1 MTFTRL
7 KTLTLLVCA
16 LLALSFPGYVNCAN
30 NKKGS
35 QPAAAPLEPE
45 AVIEEVNAKQLEKL
59 LADKDYVAVFWY
71 ARSCVTCDKVLAELE
86 KIDDDTDS
94 FGVDFVKINDKRLA
108 KQYGIK
114 NFPALTY
121 FREKEP
127 IIYDGDL
134 MDEEGVLDFLTS
146 LEAMDLPDRIEEVN
160 AKILQKIIED
170 TDFVAVLF
178 YKQQCRKCAKA
189 LQELENIDD
198 EADQLGIGFVK
209 IHDEA
214 LADEYNL
221 GGLPALV
228 YYRHQT
234 PIIYEGELQREE
246 DVLEWLVQNKS
257 TGDEDDVIED
267 VTSKTLS
274 TLISNIDNLVVLF
287 YDHGNDD
294 SMTVLE
300 ELEQIDDDCDK
311 HGIQFVK
318 IDDAKAAAD
327 YGIDSIPAIV
337 YFEKEIPNV
346 YDGDLMDEEQ
356 ILKWLLSQL
365 ERDEIEDVTDEMLD
379 TMIKEGRVIAV
390 LFYDNNDKK
399 SQKVLEELE
408 NIDDECD
415 ALGITFVKIDN
426 PEEAVEY
433 GINKVPKL
441 IYFEKGIPTIYEG
454 NLEDEEKLLKWLTDQ
469 TSSDQIEDITDEM
482 LDLIIEKMPHVAVL
496 FYDKDQKKSQKILA
510 ELENIDDE
518 CDQNDIAFVKIDDD
532 KEAKEWGIDEIP
544 SIVLFERGIPH
555 IYEGDL
561 MKEDELLGWLVHQ
574 KRYSEIP
581 EVTDEMK
588 DKLVENTE
596 HLAVIFYD
604 KDDKQD
610 MRILNE
616 LENIDDELE
625 KEGIVIVRIDNAAE
639 AKEYG
644 LDHLPALIY
653 FENKIPALYEGDLM
667 NEDEVLEWLL
677 VQKKTATIEEVT
689 DEILVNLINE
699 HEYVVVFFTGPCEP
713 GETCDHTLNALETID
728 DELDEAGII
737 FVTTEDTGVAKKYN
751 VKTYPRLVF
760 FRNRDP
766 LHFTG
771 DLDDEDEVLAWIT
784 DDETLEI
791 PGKIEEVNVKMLDKI
806 LAENDHV
813 VVFFYVEGD
822 KKAQK
827 ILNELENIDDEC
839 EEKDIDFVKTS
850 DDDID
855 KEYDLPGLPALA
867 FYRHKFRTIYTGD
880 LMKEEE
886 ILEWVID
893 LHESTADVIESVD
906 RKTLQVLIND
916 VEHLAVFFY
925 DDECESCSDILDELE
940 NIDDDTDKHG
950 IQFVKSND
958 VKLAHEIGIFAFP
971 ALVYYET
978 GVPIMYDGNLE
989 SNQEVFNWILEQKA
1003 DQSIELINRDQL
1015 LEYIGTKDFLAVVFY
1030 KEDDPDSPRVLRHIE
1045 LIDDEA
1051 AEYGI
1056 YVVKMHDK
1064 LMAKKYG
1071 FRNPPGLTYFRK
1083 GKYINYDGDI
1093 DDEEEVLD
1101 WLTSPA
1107 NMEMTD
1113 HIEQVNR
1120 KMFEK
1125 IRKNSDYVAVIFYS
1139 DECKQ
1144 CPRVLVEVEHIDDE
1158 ADKAGIDFV
1167 KIDDKQM
1174 AKEFGVF
1181 ALPAIVF
1188 FKPTSKEPV
1197 IYAGDL
1203 YEEEQI
1209 LTWLITQKDPSG
1221 DVIEDLEGERLV
1233 HLIEESGSI
1242 AVYFWNKTKCDI
1254 CTSKA
1259 ARKARLK
1266 KEREQHQQEGGAAS
1280 AAAAFGGETDA
1291 GEAAAGGADGSA
1303 AAAASTDSSAGKH
1316 EDDADGC
1323 EQCTKVLEE
1332 LENIDDDCD
1341 KHGITFVKTRDFSVA
1356 DGYGVHEYPALVY
1369 FEGGIPN
1376 VFEGELSEEEEVLQ
1390 WLITQKT
1397 EDRIELITRQ
1407 MLETMVEETQ
1417 YLAVYFLPPER
1428 KGKQPAFC
1436 RSFCSPSSL
1445 KESNL
1450 TTTTTTKHSS
1460 SQFVQSYISRKRKR
1474 IQKQDKINCNICDQ
1488 ILEGLELID
1497 DECDVFGIH
1506 MVKIQDPQL
1515 AKRYSIKTFP
1525 ALVYFRNGNPLLFE
1539 GDLQNEQ
1546 SVLEWL
1552 IDDDNRELADEIEEV
1567 NERMLDRL
1575 MAESTLL
1582 VVFFYDDDCA
1592 ECEEILEDLEEI
1604 DGEADM
1610 FGIDFVKI
1618 ASIDAAKKY
1627 EIVNIP
1633 SLVYYRKQVPVLY
1646 DGDMHQHDKVITWL
1660 TSQDVFEIKNE
1671 IEEVNRKMLDKLLE
1685 ENEFLSVFFYE
1696 HNHPDSIASLEK
1708 LENIDSETDNLDITF
1723 VKMADSRYAKKWG
1736 VTKLP
1741 AMVYFRRRFPSIYR
1755 GDLLSE
1761 DEVLEWLRKNRFRQ
1775 PELNIFMYAL
1785 IALALAFVIYT
1796 AFLLQCFKPAPP
1808 PPVQHPKQ
1816 S

>member
-1 MTFTRL
+1 MTVTRL

-16 LLALSFPGYVNCAN
+16 LLALSFPGYVNSANSNNN

-35 QPAAAPLEPE
+35 QPAAPLEPE

-170 TDFVAVLF
+170 TDF
-178 YKQQCRKCAKA
+178 
-189 LQELENIDD
+189 
-198 EADQLGIGFVK
+198 
-209 IHDEA
+209 
-214 LADEYNL
+214 
-221 GGLPALV
+221 
-228 YYRHQT
+228 
-234 PIIYEGELQREE
+234 
-246 DVLEWLVQNKS
+246 
-257 TGDEDDVIED
+257 
-267 VTSKTLS
+267 
-274 TLISNIDNLVVLF
+274 
-287 YDHGNDD
+287 
-294 SMTVLE
+294 
-300 ELEQIDDDCDK
+300 
-311 HGIQFVK
+311 
-318 IDDAKAAAD
+318 
-327 YGIDSIPAIV
+327 
-337 YFEKEIPNV
+337 
-346 YDGDLMDEEQ
+346 
-356 ILKWLLSQL
+356 
-365 ERDEIEDVTDEMLD
+365 
-379 TMIKEGRVIAV
+379 
-390 LFYDNNDKK
+390 
-399 SQKVLEELE
+399 
-408 NIDDECD
+408 
-415 ALGITFVKIDN
+415 
-426 PEEAVEY
+426 
-433 GINKVPKL
+433 
-441 IYFEKGIPTIYEG
+441 
-454 NLEDEEKLLKWLTDQ
+454 
-469 TSSDQIEDITDEM
+469 
-482 LDLIIEKMPHVAVL
+482 VAVL

-713 GETCDHTLNALETID
+713 GETCDHTLNALESID

-813 VVFFYVEGD
+813 VVFFYAEGD

-925 DDECESCSDILDELE
+925 DDECESCSDILEELE

-978 GVPIMYDGNLE
+978 GVPIMYDGNLKNE
-989 SNQEVFNWILEQKA
+989 
-1003 DQSIELINRDQL
+1003 NR
-1015 LEYIGTKDFLAVVFY
+1015 
-1030 KEDDPDSPRVLRHIE
+1030 
-1045 LIDDEA
+1045 
-1051 AEYGI
+1051 
-1056 YVVKMHDK
+1056 
-1064 LMAKKYG
+1064 
-1071 FRNPPGLTYFRK
+1071 
-1083 GKYINYDGDI
+1083 
-1093 DDEEEVLD
+1093 
-1101 WLTSPA
+1101 
-1107 NMEMTD
+1107 
-1113 HIEQVNR
+1113 
-1120 KMFEK
+1120 
-1125 IRKNSDYVAVIFYS
+1125 
-1139 DECKQ
+1139 
-1144 CPRVLVEVEHIDDE
+1144 
-1158 ADKAGIDFV
+1158 
-1167 KIDDKQM
+1167 
-1174 AKEFGVF
+1174 
-1181 ALPAIVF
+1181 
-1188 FKPTSKEPV
+1188 
-1197 IYAGDL
+1197 
-1203 YEEEQI
+1203 
-1209 LTWLITQKDPSG
+1209 
-1221 DVIEDLEGERLV
+1221 
-1233 HLIEESGSI
+1233 
-1242 AVYFWNKTKCDI
+1242 
-1254 CTSKA
+1254 
-1259 ARKARLK
+1259 
-1266 KEREQHQQEGGAAS
+1266 
-1280 AAAAFGGETDA
+1280 
-1291 GEAAAGGADGSA
+1291 
-1303 AAAASTDSSAGKH
+1303 
-1316 EDDADGC
+1316 
-1323 EQCTKVLEE
+1323 
-1332 LENIDDDCD
+1332 
-1341 KHGITFVKTRDFSVA
+1341 
-1356 DGYGVHEYPALVY
+1356 
-1369 FEGGIPN
+1369 
-1376 VFEGELSEEEEVLQ
+1376 VLQ
-1390 WLITQKT
+1390 WLINQKNLGN
-1397 EDRIELITRQ
+1397 RNSNRN
-1407 MLETMVEETQ
+1407 
-1417 YLAVYFLPPER
+1417 
-1428 KGKQPAFC
+1428 AF
-1436 RSFCSPSSL
+1436 
-1445 KESNL
+1445 N
-1450 TTTTTTKHSS
+1450 
-1460 SQFVQSYISRKRKR
+1460 Q
-1474 IQKQDKINCNICDQ
+1474 
-1488 ILEGLELID
+1488 D
-1497 DECDVFGIH
+1497 DECFYVGLGHDGH
-1506 MVKIQDPQL
+1506 S
-1515 AKRYSIKTFP
+1515 AKR
-1525 ALVYFRNGNPLLFE
+1525 GNNYVPNDYKPFQCCPTKLEKSTKVPKMTAQRIGHSE
-1539 GDLQNEQ
+1539 GDQGKR
-1546 SVLEWL
+1546 SVGSGGNFQFASSASSTPAGKSANKQPVQTKKPAAKASKPSKAAKDN
-1552 IDDDNRELADEIEEV
+1552 DDD
-1567 NERMLDRL
+1567 
-1575 MAESTLL
+1575 
-1582 VVFFYDDDCA
+1582 DDDDEDDDDDKPLVKVSYA
-1592 ECEEILEDLEEI
+1592 NKRSGGSNKPQAGKKPVANDDDESQEEKVSKQKSSKKSGKLN
-1604 DGEADM
+1604 
-1610 FGIDFVKI
+1610 VKTG
-1618 ASIDAAKKY
+1618 Y
-1627 EIVNIP
+1627 
-1633 SLVYYRKQVPVLY
+1633 
-1646 DGDMHQHDKVITWL
+1646 
-1660 TSQDVFEIKNE
+1660 
-1671 IEEVNRKMLDKLLE
+1671 
-1685 ENEFLSVFFYE
+1685 LSV
-1696 HNHPDSIASLEK
+1696 
-1708 LENIDSETDNLDITF
+1708 
-1723 VKMADSRYAKKWG
+1723 G
-1736 VTKLP
+1736 V
-1741 AMVYFRRRFPSIYR
+1741 
-1755 GDLLSE
+1755 
-1761 DEVLEWLRKNRFRQ
+1761 RQ
-1775 PELNIFMYAL
+1775 QFN
-1785 IALALAFVIYT
+1785 
-1796 AFLLQCFKPAPP
+1796 
-1808 PPVQHPKQ
+1808 
-1816 S
+1816 

>member
-7 KTLTLLVCA
+7 KTLTLLVCT

-30 NKKGS
+30 KKGS
-35 QPAAAPLEPE
+35 QPAAAPPLEPE

-114 NFPALTY
+114 TFPALTY

-160 AKILQKIIED
+160 AKILHKIIED

-178 YKQQCRKCAKA
+178 CPDHETCPPRVMDKQQCRKCAKA

-221 GGLPALV
+221 GNLPALV

-267 VTSKTLS
+267 VTTKTLS

-356 ILKWLLSQL
+356 ILKWLLGQL

-454 NLEDEEKLLKWLTDQ
+454 NLEDEEKLLKWLEEQ

-604 KDDKQD
+604 KEDKQD

-713 GETCDHTLNALETID
+713 GESCDHTLNALESID

-737 FVTTEDTGVAKKYN
+737 FVTTEDTGIAKKYN
-751 VKTYPRLVF
+751 VKAYPRLVF

-806 LAENDHV
+806 LSENDHV
-813 VVFFYVEGD
+813 VVFFYAEGD

-916 VEHLAVFFY
+916 VEHLAVYFY
-925 DDECESCSDILDELE
+925 DDECETCAGILEELE

-989 SNQEVFNWILEQKA
+989 KNHEVFNWILEQKA

-1015 LEYIGTKDFLAVVFY
+1015 IEYIGTKDFLAVVFY

-1051 AEYGI
+1051 TEYGI

-1093 DDEEEVLD
+1093 DDEEEILD

-1144 CPRVLVEVEHIDDE
+1144 CPRVLAEVEHIDDD

-1174 AKEFGVF
+1174 AKEYGVF

-1209 LTWLITQKDPSG
+1209 LTWLLTQKDPSG
-1221 DVIEDLEGERLV
+1221 DVIEDLEGDKLV

-1242 AVYFWNKTKCDI
+1242 AVYFY
-1254 CTSKA
+1254 
-1259 ARKARLK
+1259 
-1266 KEREQHQQEGGAAS
+1266 
-1280 AAAAFGGETDA
+1280 
-1291 GEAAAGGADGSA
+1291 
-1303 AAAASTDSSAGKH
+1303 
-1316 EDDADGC
+1316 ADGC

-1417 YLAVYFLPPER
+1417 YLAVYF
-1428 KGKQPAFC
+1428 
-1436 RSFCSPSSL
+1436 
-1445 KESNL
+1445 
-1450 TTTTTTKHSS
+1450 
-1460 SQFVQSYISRKRKR
+1460 Y
-1474 IQKQDKINCNICDQ
+1474 KINCNICDQ

-1618 ASIDAAKKY
+1618 ASVEAAKKY

-1633 SLVYYRKQVPVLY
+1633 SLVYFRKQVPVLY

-1685 ENEFLSVFFYE
+1685 ENEFISVFFYE
-1696 HNHPDSIASLEK
+1696 HNQVDSTAALEK

-1785 IALALAFVIYT
+1785 IALALAFVVYT

>member
-1 MTFTRL
+1 MTFTRI
-7 KTLTLLVCA
+7 KTLTLLVCT

-30 NKKGS
+30 KKGS
-35 QPAAAPLEPE
+35 QPAAAAAAAAAPPLEPE

-114 NFPALTY
+114 TFPALTY

-170 TDFVAVLF
+170 TDF
-178 YKQQCRKCAKA
+178 
-189 LQELENIDD
+189 
-198 EADQLGIGFVK
+198 
-209 IHDEA
+209 
-214 LADEYNL
+214 
-221 GGLPALV
+221 
-228 YYRHQT
+228 
-234 PIIYEGELQREE
+234 
-246 DVLEWLVQNKS
+246 
-257 TGDEDDVIED
+257 
-267 VTSKTLS
+267 
-274 TLISNIDNLVVLF
+274 
-287 YDHGNDD
+287 
-294 SMTVLE
+294 
-300 ELEQIDDDCDK
+300 
-311 HGIQFVK
+311 
-318 IDDAKAAAD
+318 
-327 YGIDSIPAIV
+327 
-337 YFEKEIPNV
+337 
-346 YDGDLMDEEQ
+346 
-356 ILKWLLSQL
+356 
-365 ERDEIEDVTDEMLD
+365 
-379 TMIKEGRVIAV
+379 
-390 LFYDNNDKK
+390 
-399 SQKVLEELE
+399 
-408 NIDDECD
+408 
-415 ALGITFVKIDN
+415 
-426 PEEAVEY
+426 
-433 GINKVPKL
+433 
-441 IYFEKGIPTIYEG
+441 
-454 NLEDEEKLLKWLTDQ
+454 
-469 TSSDQIEDITDEM
+469 
-482 LDLIIEKMPHVAVL
+482 VAVL

-713 GETCDHTLNALETID
+713 GETCDRTLNALESID

-737 FVTTEDTGVAKKYN
+737 FVTTEDTAIAKKYN
-751 VKTYPRLVF
+751 VKSYPRLVF

-813 VVFFYVEGD
+813 VVFFYAEGD

-925 DDECESCSDILDELE
+925 DDECETCPGILEELE

-978 GVPIMYDGNLE
+978 GVPIMYDGNLKNE
-989 SNQEVFNWILEQKA
+989 
-1003 DQSIELINRDQL
+1003 NR
-1015 LEYIGTKDFLAVVFY
+1015 
-1030 KEDDPDSPRVLRHIE
+1030 
-1045 LIDDEA
+1045 
-1051 AEYGI
+1051 
-1056 YVVKMHDK
+1056 
-1064 LMAKKYG
+1064 
-1071 FRNPPGLTYFRK
+1071 
-1083 GKYINYDGDI
+1083 
-1093 DDEEEVLD
+1093 
-1101 WLTSPA
+1101 
-1107 NMEMTD
+1107 
-1113 HIEQVNR
+1113 
-1120 KMFEK
+1120 
-1125 IRKNSDYVAVIFYS
+1125 
-1139 DECKQ
+1139 
-1144 CPRVLVEVEHIDDE
+1144 
-1158 ADKAGIDFV
+1158 
-1167 KIDDKQM
+1167 
-1174 AKEFGVF
+1174 
-1181 ALPAIVF
+1181 
-1188 FKPTSKEPV
+1188 
-1197 IYAGDL
+1197 
-1203 YEEEQI
+1203 
-1209 LTWLITQKDPSG
+1209 
-1221 DVIEDLEGERLV
+1221 
-1233 HLIEESGSI
+1233 
-1242 AVYFWNKTKCDI
+1242 
-1254 CTSKA
+1254 
-1259 ARKARLK
+1259 
-1266 KEREQHQQEGGAAS
+1266 
-1280 AAAAFGGETDA
+1280 
-1291 GEAAAGGADGSA
+1291 
-1303 AAAASTDSSAGKH
+1303 
-1316 EDDADGC
+1316 
-1323 EQCTKVLEE
+1323 
-1332 LENIDDDCD
+1332 
-1341 KHGITFVKTRDFSVA
+1341 
-1356 DGYGVHEYPALVY
+1356 
-1369 FEGGIPN
+1369 
-1376 VFEGELSEEEEVLQ
+1376 VLQ
-1390 WLITQKT
+1390 WLINQKNDECFYVGLGHDGHSAKRGNSYVPNDYKPFQCCPTKLEKSTKVPKMTAQRIGHSDGESSKRQGGNFKFASTTNQKPSSQTPSKPKPNANAQKPTQK
-1397 EDRIELITRQ
+1397 
-1407 MLETMVEETQ
+1407 
-1417 YLAVYFLPPER
+1417 R
-1428 KGKQPAFC
+1428 K
-1436 RSFCSPSSL
+1436 
-1445 KESNL
+1445 
-1450 TTTTTTKHSS
+1450 
-1460 SQFVQSYISRKRKR
+1460 V
-1474 IQKQDKINCNICDQ
+1474 INNN
-1488 ILEGLELID
+1488 D
-1497 DECDVFGIH
+1497 DD
-1506 MVKIQDPQL
+1506 
-1515 AKRYSIKTFP
+1515 
-1525 ALVYFRNGNPLLFE
+1525 
-1539 GDLQNEQ
+1539 
-1546 SVLEWL
+1546 
-1552 IDDDNRELADEIEEV
+1552 DDDN
-1567 NERMLDRL
+1567 
-1575 MAESTLL
+1575 
-1582 VVFFYDDDCA
+1582 DDDDDDDDDVPLVKVSYA
-1592 ECEEILEDLEEI
+1592 NKRSGQSNKKPLNKVQDLDDESVEVEKPKKSSKKS
-1604 DGEADM
+1604 GNKLN
-1610 FGIDFVKI
+1610 VKTG
-1618 ASIDAAKKY
+1618 Y
-1627 EIVNIP
+1627 
-1633 SLVYYRKQVPVLY
+1633 
-1646 DGDMHQHDKVITWL
+1646 
-1660 TSQDVFEIKNE
+1660 
-1671 IEEVNRKMLDKLLE
+1671 
-1685 ENEFLSVFFYE
+1685 LSV
-1696 HNHPDSIASLEK
+1696 
-1708 LENIDSETDNLDITF
+1708 
-1723 VKMADSRYAKKWG
+1723 G
-1736 VTKLP
+1736 V
-1741 AMVYFRRRFPSIYR
+1741 
-1755 GDLLSE
+1755 
-1761 DEVLEWLRKNRFRQ
+1761 RQ
-1775 PELNIFMYAL
+1775 QY
-1785 IALALAFVIYT
+1785 
-1796 AFLLQCFKPAPP
+1796 
-1808 PPVQHPKQ
+1808 
-1816 S
+1816 

>member
-16 LLALSFPGYVNCAN
+16 LLALSFPGYVNGAN

-35 QPAAAPLEPE
+35 QPAAPPEPE

-170 TDFVAVLF
+170 TDF
-178 YKQQCRKCAKA
+178 
-189 LQELENIDD
+189 
-198 EADQLGIGFVK
+198 
-209 IHDEA
+209 
-214 LADEYNL
+214 
-221 GGLPALV
+221 
-228 YYRHQT
+228 
-234 PIIYEGELQREE
+234 
-246 DVLEWLVQNKS
+246 
-257 TGDEDDVIED
+257 
-267 VTSKTLS
+267 
-274 TLISNIDNLVVLF
+274 
-287 YDHGNDD
+287 
-294 SMTVLE
+294 
-300 ELEQIDDDCDK
+300 
-311 HGIQFVK
+311 
-318 IDDAKAAAD
+318 
-327 YGIDSIPAIV
+327 
-337 YFEKEIPNV
+337 
-346 YDGDLMDEEQ
+346 
-356 ILKWLLSQL
+356 
-365 ERDEIEDVTDEMLD
+365 
-379 TMIKEGRVIAV
+379 
-390 LFYDNNDKK
+390 
-399 SQKVLEELE
+399 
-408 NIDDECD
+408 
-415 ALGITFVKIDN
+415 
-426 PEEAVEY
+426 
-433 GINKVPKL
+433 
-441 IYFEKGIPTIYEG
+441 
-454 NLEDEEKLLKWLTDQ
+454 
-469 TSSDQIEDITDEM
+469 
-482 LDLIIEKMPHVAVL
+482 VAVL

-713 GETCDHTLNALETID
+713 GETCDHTLNALESID

-813 VVFFYVEGD
+813 VVFFYAEGD

-925 DDECESCSDILDELE
+925 DDECESCSDILEELE

-978 GVPIMYDGNLE
+978 GVPIMYDGNLKNE
-989 SNQEVFNWILEQKA
+989 
-1003 DQSIELINRDQL
+1003 NR
-1015 LEYIGTKDFLAVVFY
+1015 
-1030 KEDDPDSPRVLRHIE
+1030 
-1045 LIDDEA
+1045 
-1051 AEYGI
+1051 
-1056 YVVKMHDK
+1056 
-1064 LMAKKYG
+1064 
-1071 FRNPPGLTYFRK
+1071 
-1083 GKYINYDGDI
+1083 
-1093 DDEEEVLD
+1093 
-1101 WLTSPA
+1101 
-1107 NMEMTD
+1107 
-1113 HIEQVNR
+1113 
-1120 KMFEK
+1120 
-1125 IRKNSDYVAVIFYS
+1125 
-1139 DECKQ
+1139 
-1144 CPRVLVEVEHIDDE
+1144 
-1158 ADKAGIDFV
+1158 
-1167 KIDDKQM
+1167 
-1174 AKEFGVF
+1174 
-1181 ALPAIVF
+1181 
-1188 FKPTSKEPV
+1188 
-1197 IYAGDL
+1197 
-1203 YEEEQI
+1203 
-1209 LTWLITQKDPSG
+1209 
-1221 DVIEDLEGERLV
+1221 
-1233 HLIEESGSI
+1233 
-1242 AVYFWNKTKCDI
+1242 
-1254 CTSKA
+1254 
-1259 ARKARLK
+1259 
-1266 KEREQHQQEGGAAS
+1266 
-1280 AAAAFGGETDA
+1280 
-1291 GEAAAGGADGSA
+1291 
-1303 AAAASTDSSAGKH
+1303 
-1316 EDDADGC
+1316 
-1323 EQCTKVLEE
+1323 
-1332 LENIDDDCD
+1332 
-1341 KHGITFVKTRDFSVA
+1341 
-1356 DGYGVHEYPALVY
+1356 
-1369 FEGGIPN
+1369 
-1376 VFEGELSEEEEVLQ
+1376 VLQ
-1390 WLITQKT
+1390 WLINQKNDECFYVGLGHDGHSAKRGNNYVPNDYKPFQCCPT
-1397 EDRIELITRQ
+1397 KLEKSTKVPKMTAQRIGHSEGEQ
-1407 MLETMVEETQ
+1407 
-1417 YLAVYFLPPER
+1417 
-1428 KGKQPAFC
+1428 GK
-1436 RSFCSPSSL
+1436 RSQGGNFQFASA
-1445 KESNL
+1445 
-1450 TTTTTTKHSS
+1450 SS
-1460 SQFVQSYISRKRKR
+1460 SSAGKASGTKPVVGKKQAKRP
-1474 IQKQDKINCNICDQ
+1474 QENDDDDD
-1488 ILEGLELID
+1488 D
-1497 DECDVFGIH
+1497 DEEGEDKPL
-1506 MVKIQDPQL
+1506 VKVSYANKRGGSNKPQAGKKPLNKVQDNDDEGEVKQKSSKKSGKL
-1515 AKRYSIKTFP
+1515 NVKTG
-1525 ALVYFRNGNPLLFE
+1525 Y
-1539 GDLQNEQ
+1539 
-1546 SVLEWL
+1546 
-1552 IDDDNRELADEIEEV
+1552 
-1567 NERMLDRL
+1567 
-1575 MAESTLL
+1575 
-1582 VVFFYDDDCA
+1582 
-1592 ECEEILEDLEEI
+1592 
-1604 DGEADM
+1604 
-1610 FGIDFVKI
+1610 
-1618 ASIDAAKKY
+1618 
-1627 EIVNIP
+1627 
-1633 SLVYYRKQVPVLY
+1633 
-1646 DGDMHQHDKVITWL
+1646 
-1660 TSQDVFEIKNE
+1660 
-1671 IEEVNRKMLDKLLE
+1671 
-1685 ENEFLSVFFYE
+1685 LSV
-1696 HNHPDSIASLEK
+1696 
-1708 LENIDSETDNLDITF
+1708 
-1723 VKMADSRYAKKWG
+1723 G
-1736 VTKLP
+1736 V
-1741 AMVYFRRRFPSIYR
+1741 
-1755 GDLLSE
+1755 
-1761 DEVLEWLRKNRFRQ
+1761 RQ
-1775 PELNIFMYAL
+1775 QFN
-1785 IALALAFVIYT
+1785 
-1796 AFLLQCFKPAPP
+1796 
-1808 PPVQHPKQ
+1808 
-1816 S
+1816 